1 MEGEIFY
8 IKYINNFCFLKKKK
22 IPWRLHRLLEERK
35 KKKLNYFLLLCCVF
49 QMQDLFTYLSV
60 KKLHISER
68 IKNGYLLF

>member
-49 QMQDLFTYLSV
+49 QRARFIHVFECQKITY
-60 KKLHISER
+60 
-68 IKNGYLLF
+68 F